1 VAADAPVPVRGGPG
15 AGVLPHRGPRGLG
28 LRHPRY
34 PPRVT
39 VTQAV
44 LSFAVVA
51 GLLTIVPGLDTA
63 LVLRSAIS
71 HGRAQAFAAAAGIN
85 AGCFAWGVAAAVG
98 ASALLAASSTA
109 YTVLTLAGAAYM
121 VVLGAQLLWS
131 SLRRSSVPVGAV
143 AAVGTDVAAGPAGP
157 IDPDRPVGPVRGSP
171 RRAFA
176 MGLGTNLLNPK
187 VGVFYLATIPQFVPE
202 GVSPLLMGVLLAA
215 VHNVLGMAWFTAII
229 LATGFASRWL
239 AGDVVTRVTDRV
251 TGVVLIGFGVRLAT
265 AARSLPA

>member
-1 VAADAPVPVRGGPG
+1 M
-15 AGVLPHRGPRGLG
+15 
-28 LRHPRY
+28 
-34 PPRVT
+34 T

-44 LSFAVVA
+44 LSFALVA

-71 HGRAQAFAAAAGIN
+71 RGRAHAFAAGAGVN

-98 ASALLAASSTA
+98 ASALLAASRTA

-131 SLRRSSVPVGAV
+131 GLRRRPA
-143 AAVGTDVAAGPAGP
+143 AAGEPGGAAAAP
-157 IDPDRPVGPVRGSP
+157 EPRGSVW
-171 RRAFA
+171 RAFL

-187 VGVFYLATIPQFVPE
+187 VGVFYLATIPQFVPD

-215 VHNVLGMAWFTAII
+215 VHNVLGMAWFAAII

-239 AGDVVTRVTDRV
+239 SGEVVARVTDRV
-251 TGVVLIGFGVRLAT
+251 TGVVLVAFGVRLAAT
-265 AARSLPA
+265 ARALPA